1 MSDTKSTNFKVHED
15 DIRKFRGFAE
25 ANNLNQGEMIT
36 ALVNAFDLSR
46 VRSQIF
52 NRVEEEKNILVYEL
66 KYELMDYDNSFL

>member
-1 MSDTKSTNFKVHED
+1 MSDIKSTSFKVHED

-46 VRSQIF
+46 VGSQIF
-52 NRVEEEKNILVYEL
+52 NSMEEKKSILEYEL
-66 KYELMDYDNSFL
+66 KYELKDYDNSFI